1 MGLFNYIDTFFFI
14 SLGITFILILLLV
27 FHFKQRI
34 STLEQKNETMFEI
47 INNIVQELVQIKYII
62 TPPPVENIVPP
73 SSLQPSLQPSSL
85 QSSSL
90 HLIHNHS
97 LPMNNIIHFDNNK
110 IVVSDDEEEDSDDD
124 EDDSDDDEDDSA
136 IEDDSDDD
144 EENKIKVI
152 NVALNDNIQLNEVD
166 DIIEAEPSQ
175 GNIIVEKMNTNESEI
190 DNSDIQKEV
199 KKEIYRKMTLSAL
212 KSIVI
217 EKGLLSDP
225 SKLKKQELL
234 KLLETNLD
242 E

>member
-1 MGLFNYIDTFFFI
+1 MGIFNYIDTFFFI

-34 STLEQKNETMFEI
+34 SSLEEKNETMFEI
-47 INNIVQELVQIKYII
+47 INNMVQELMQIKYIVT
-62 TPPPVENIVPP
+62 TPLPTSYMSQENLPGSTSHFIQTP
-73 SSLQPSLQPSSL
+73 
-85 QSSSL
+85 
-90 HLIHNHS
+90 S
-97 LPMNNIIHFDNNK
+97 LPMNNIIHFDSNK
-110 IVVSDDEEEDSDDD
+110 IVVSDEEDLDDEDEEENSDEEDDEEEDSD
-124 EDDSDDDEDDSA
+124 EE
-136 IEDDSDDD
+136 D
-144 EENKIKVI
+144 EEEEIKVI
-152 NVALNDNIQLNEVD
+152 NVALNDSIQLSEIH
-166 DIIEAEPSQ
+166 DIIDTESTN
-175 GNIIVEKMNTNESEI
+175 GNIVVEKINTNDSEI

-234 KLLETNLD
+234 KLLESSLD

>member
-34 STLEQKNETMFEI
+34 ASLEQKNETMFEI
-47 INNIVQELVQIKYII
+47 INNMVQELVQIKYII
-62 TPPPVENIVPP
+62 TSQQPVENVTPP
-73 SSLQPSLQPSSL
+73 SSI
-85 QSSSL
+85 
-90 HLIHNHS
+90 HLIHNPS
-97 LPMNNIIHFDNNK
+97 LPMNMPMNNIIHFDNNK
-110 IVVSDDEEEDSDDD
+110 IVVSDDEEDSDDSDNSD
-124 EDDSDDDEDDSA
+124 EEDSENDDDDDDSDEEPEEDE
-136 IEDDSDDD
+136 
-144 EENKIKVI
+144 IKVI
-152 NVALNDNIQLNEVD
+152 NVVLNDTIQLSEVD
-166 DIIEAEPSQ
+166 DIVDTEPTP
-175 GNIIVEKMNTNESEI
+175 GNIIVEKMNTSDSEI

-234 KLLETNLD
+234 KLLESNLD

>member
-34 STLEQKNETMFEI
+34 ASLEQKNETMFEI
-47 INNIVQELVQIKYII
+47 INNMVQELVQIKYII
-62 TPPPVENIVPP
+62 TSQQPVENVTPP
-73 SSLQPSLQPSSL
+73 SSI
-85 QSSSL
+85 
-90 HLIHNHS
+90 HLIHNPS
-97 LPMNNIIHFDNNK
+97 LPMNMPMNNIIHFDNNK
-110 IVVSDDEEEDSDDD
+110 IVVSDDEEDSDDSDNSD
-124 EDDSDDDEDDSA
+124 EEDSENDDDDSDEEPEEEDE
-136 IEDDSDDD
+136 
-144 EENKIKVI
+144 IKVI
-152 NVALNDNIQLNEVD
+152 NVALNDSVQLNEVD
-166 DIIEAEPSQ
+166 DIIDVEPTT
-175 GNIIVEKMNTNESEI
+175 GNIVVEKMNTTESEI

-234 KLLETNLD
+234 KLLESNLD

>member
-62 TPPPVENIVPP
+62 TPTQPTHYSQENVT
-73 SSLQPSLQPSSL
+73 
-85 QSSSL
+85 QSSTK
-90 HLIHNHS
+90 HLIHNPQ
-97 LPMNNIIHFDNNK
+97 LQMNNIIHFDNNK
-110 IVVSDDEEEDSDDD
+110 IVVSDDDVNNNESDEED
-124 EDDSDDDEDDSA
+124 DDSDEEDD
-136 IEDDSDDD
+136 DDSD
-144 EENKIKVI
+144 EEDNDSEGEEQDKIKVI
-152 NVALNDNIQLNEVD
+152 NVALNDTIQLSEVD
-166 DIIEAEPSQ
+166 DIIDVEPNQ
-175 GNIIVEKMNTNESEI
+175 GNIIVEKMNTDESEI

-234 KLLETNLD
+234 KLLESSLD
-242 E
+242 D

>member
-34 STLEQKNETMFEI
+34 STLEQKTETMFEI

-62 TPPPVENIVPP
+62 TPPPASY
-73 SSLQPSLQPSSL
+73 SSQNDIQPSMT
-85 QSSSL
+85 
-90 HLIHNHS
+90 HLIHNTP

-110 IVVSDDEEEDSDDD
+110 IVVSDEEEDSDDSDD
-124 EDDSDDDEDDSA
+124 EEDEENEEDDDSDD
-136 IEDDSDDD
+136 
-144 EENKIKVI
+144 EEEHKIKVI
-152 NVALNDNIQLNEVD
+152 NVALNDSIQLSEVD
-166 DIIEAEPSQ
+166 DTIDVESTH
-175 GNIIVEKMNTNESEI
+175 GNIIVEKINTNDSEI

-217 EKGLLSDP
+217 EKGLISDP

-234 KLLETNLD
+234 KLLESNLD